1 MAKEKKMLQRCNDVH
16 FSGGLEGEEKKKQEI
31 NPGIDWNLI
40 WEQCQPSRSLHRLSH
55 SSKYQHF
62 KPVSKNVARV
72 CKWQQQ
78 ARRQSAGDG
87 KNVIV
92 VVGGGGES
100 VNSRSGKLVPF
111 LSGNSPR
118 LAFLPEY
125 GGLGGTGGPSNLP
138 TESEKDGAPSLTLSR
153 LQLLGVGLTFST
165 QRHHKSLNRL
175 WDNTRHGEH
184 SGIMHISDGWCESL
198 TK

>member
-1 MAKEKKMLQRCNDVH
+1 MGR
-16 FSGGLEGEEKKKQEI
+16 
-31 NPGIDWNLI
+31 
-40 WEQCQPSRSLHRLSH
+40 
-55 SSKYQHF
+55 
-62 KPVSKNVARV
+62 
-72 CKWQQQ
+72 
-78 ARRQSAGDG
+78 
-87 KNVIV
+87 
-92 VVGGGGES
+92 GGGES

-118 LAFLPEY
+118 PAFLPEY

-175 WDNTRHGEH
+175 WDNTRQHGEH
-184 SGIMHISDGWCESL
+184 SGIMLISDGCEN
-198 TK
+198 

>member
-1 MAKEKKMLQRCNDVH
+1 MTSISQE
-16 FSGGLEGEEKKKQEI
+16 GLKGRKKKQET
-31 NPGIDWNLI
+31 NPGIDWNLGSMSALAKSTQI
-40 WEQCQPSRSLHRLSH
+40 RQLA
-55 SSKYQHF
+55 SKYQHF
-62 KPVSKNVARV
+62 SPVSKNVAHV
-72 CKWQQQ
+72 CRWYQ
-78 ARRQSAGDG
+78 AAASQATVSRRASGG

-92 VVGGGGES
+92 VGGGGGGES

-118 LAFLPEY
+118 PAFLPEY

-138 TESEKDGAPSLTLSR
+138 TESEKDEAPSLTLSR

-175 WDNTRHGEH
+175 WDNTRQHGEH
-184 SGIMHISDGWCESL
+184 SGILHISDGRCENW